1 MRYFASF
8 APLRNSLHWL
18 ALPMGI
24 GIPFLLWFTLR
35 QRYLGIRTEVIQSAA
50 HETLDE
56 RLFTYIVFGMGMI
69 AAALVARNGHR
80 WYLAP
85 LTGGIGYVS
94 LVVYLQN
101 LWINPDLWKFW
112 ERGYATRLVEIAV
125 IGGVIGL
132 CLTNYRSKEGRPGSR
147 PSLE

>member
-8 APLRNSLHWL
+8 APLRNALHRL
-18 ALPMGI
+18 ALPIGI
-24 GIPFLLWFTLR
+24 GLPFLLWFTLR
-35 QRYLGIRTEVIQSAA
+35 QRYLGIQADAIRFAA

-56 RLFTYIVFGMGMI
+56 RLFTYIVFGMGMV

-85 LTGGIGYVS
+85 LTGGSGYMS
-94 LVVYLQN
+94 LVVSLQN

-112 ERGYATRLVEIAV
+112 ERGYATRLVEIVV
-125 IGGVIGL
+125 IGAVIGL
-132 CLTNYRSKEGRPGSR
+132 CLTNYRSKEGQPASR
-147 PSLE
+147 PAVE